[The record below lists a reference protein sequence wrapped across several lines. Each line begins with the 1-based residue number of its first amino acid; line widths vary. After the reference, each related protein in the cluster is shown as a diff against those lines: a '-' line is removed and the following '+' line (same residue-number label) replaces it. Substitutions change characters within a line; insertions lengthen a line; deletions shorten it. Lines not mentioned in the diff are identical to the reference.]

1 MRDGIQSVVQSI
13 RNATLERR
21 DFLRALKKETA
32 SFLAKSSKIRQR
44 QASQMG
50 EQLDRFKQDLS
61 RFVATSKRRSAQM
74 VKGFQTERLAGS
86 ACDRRKRKSEIG
98 ALQRSVKRT
107 LSDARFQRRKTRSDV
122 QFATQETLR
131 QVKRRV
137 LRLKTESRS
146 MLQSLRNDR
155 AISKRIW
162 AGRA

>member
-13 RNATLERR
+13 RNATQERR
-21 DFLRALKKETA
+21 DFLRTLKKETA
-32 SFLAKSSKIRQR
+32 SLLAKSSKIRQR

-50 EQLDRFKQDLS
+50 EQLDQFKRELS

-107 LSDARFQRRKTRSDV
+107 LTDAKFQRRKIRSDV

-131 QVKRRV
+131 HVKRRV
-137 LRLKTESRS
+137 MRLKTESRS